1 MKSYHIQA
9 VDQGGKT
16 IEDIIAAED
25 AQELAQII
33 KSRSLYLLEYKE
45 GVSTSDSITKLPL
58 KSLVIF
64 CRQLGTMV
72 LFWYSNRSSFGY
84 ASSESRQQESS
95 SDLP

>member
-33 KSRSLYLLEYKE
+33 
-45 GVSTSDSITKLPL
+45 
-58 KSLVIF
+58 
-64 CRQLGTMV
+64 
-72 LFWYSNRSSFGY
+72 
-84 ASSESRQQESS
+84 
-95 SDLP
+95 